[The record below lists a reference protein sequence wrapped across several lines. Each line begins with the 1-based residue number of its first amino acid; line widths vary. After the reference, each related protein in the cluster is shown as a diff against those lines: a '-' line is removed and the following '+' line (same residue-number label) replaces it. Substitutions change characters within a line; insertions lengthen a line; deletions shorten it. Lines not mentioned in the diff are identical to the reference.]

1 MFEII
6 IVVYDFVYGKN
17 LRGVFGDSKKNWSE
31 VKYFVTYY

>member
-17 LRGVFGDSKKNWSE
+17 LRGVFGDSKKN
-31 VKYFVTYY
+31 